1 MEVIAFPLVSDVVAF
16 TWTNFSAYR
25 SETDFGSTAN
35 SDNEILLMSGNDSI
49 SASGSAYVSIVPCS
63 SSANNGKFCVPK
75 LLNISTGTTVTWIN
89 GELTSYKSFEV
100 EHLYTV
106 TSGSLESRNIGI
118 DFDSGFLAA

>member
-63 SSANNGKFCVPK
+63 SSANNGKFCVPN

-118 DFDSGFLAA
+118 DFDSGFLGA